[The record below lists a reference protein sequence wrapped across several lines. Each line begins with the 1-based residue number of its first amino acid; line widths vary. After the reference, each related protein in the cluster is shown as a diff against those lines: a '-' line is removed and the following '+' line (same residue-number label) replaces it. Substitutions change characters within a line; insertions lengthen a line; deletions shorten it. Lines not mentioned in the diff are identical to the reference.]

1 MTKARRKP
9 RLTLLLTETFVN
21 FIQACGYK
29 QGAAQTRIAA
39 SND

>member
-1 MTKARRKP
+1 MAKASRKP
-9 RLTLLLTETFVN
+9 RLTPFLTEKVVN
-21 FIQACGYK
+21 LIQAGAYK